1 MSISVTTLIQ
11 QQQEI
16 IQAHLGDTV
25 SLVLDNH
32 NEANIATKL
41 VTQIFWCP
49 SAYKS
54 YVDTI
59 Q

>member
-41 VTQIFWCP
+41 VTQIFLVSQCL
-49 SAYKS
+49 
-54 YVDTI
+54 
-59 Q
+59 

>member
-1 MSISVTTLIQ
+1 MSISVTTLI

-41 VTQIFWCP
+41 VAQIFLVSQCL
-49 SAYKS
+49 
-54 YVDTI
+54 
-59 Q
+59 